1 MAMSR
6 NTYSVGDKVVLRA
19 DLMRTLAADRT
30 CRIVGI
36 LPAAEH
42 GEAQYRIRFGTETFE
57 RRIFEHDIDSAETAL
72 PVGERGPAAMVSGT
86 PWLKPL
92 STRTAR

>member
-1 MAMSR
+1 MSR
-6 NTYSVGDKVVLRA
+6 NTYSVGDTVVLKA
-19 DLMRTLAADRT
+19 DLLRMLAADRS

-57 RRIFEHDIDSAETAL
+57 RRIFEHDIDAAETAL
-72 PVGERGPAAMVSGT
+72 PARAHSPAATVDGK

-92 STRTAR
+92 RVRTAK